1 MELIMRCNGCGNT
14 ARFSELNRRTEVVL
28 YGPDGT
34 VEETED
40 SDFVETETRHCAECG
55 GADIETD

>member
-1 MELIMRCNGCGNT
+1 MRCNGCGNT